1 MQTFELWAFP
11 FRLALCD
18 LELRQA
24 MFVYSLD
31 VACDIWFFADILLG
45 FAVAIPSGTYTG
57 QKESAKSFKRVAKIY
72 FRHELGWN
80 ILPIM
85 LYQITTQVLLAQ
97 PWKAPAGAPGQTH
110 WIWCFAAFP
119 RIVLRLRRFL
129 KYFAEI
135 VINPDVNIKHMQAIR
150 IGLVILLSAHWVGCI
165 FYFLARALNKD
176 DTTWL
181 AEFEKLVPL
190 YDRSHTSVS
199 YEYCLCI
206 YKGFNTLTALGYDG
220 GMPKNLIELFWRI
233 IVLCIQVQLSGLIL
247 GTLLNYLVRRDPV
260 EEAHKQQ
267 LESVRQYL
275 STKSVSWELRERVV
289 RYYVFQYQVSFDCR
303 GLHCAICR
311 SDPTNIHDQ
320 DITLRKCSRSQQ
332 LSRASPLAS
341 FRVFLQHHTTR
352 CNVCSIPSTNS
363 SPCAKTLAI

>member
-1 MQTFELWAFP
+1 LQTFELWAFP

-24 MFVYSLD
+24 MSVYSLD
-31 VACDIWFFADILLG
+31 VACDIWFVCDMLVGLV
-45 FAVAIPSGTYTG
+45 VAIPLGTYSA
-57 QKESAKSFKRVAKIY
+57 QQESAKSFRSVAKLY
-72 FRHELGWN
+72 FRHELGWQ
-80 ILPIM
+80 IAPIM

-97 PWKAPAGAPGQTH
+97 QGKATAGGQTH
-110 WIWCFAAFP
+110 WIWCSAAVP
-119 RIVLRLRRFL
+119 RMVQRLRRFF
-129 KYFAEI
+129 KYFAGI
-135 VINPDVNIKHMQAIR
+135 AINPDINIKHMQAMR
-150 IGLVILLSAHWVGCI
+150 IGLVIILSAHWVGCI
-165 FYFLARALNKD
+165 FYFLARAQRKD

-190 YDRSHTSVS
+190 YDRSKSS
-199 YEYCLCI
+199 ISSEYVLCI

-220 GMPKNLIELFWRI
+220 GMPKNLIELYWRI

-289 RYYVFQYQVSFDCR
+289 RYYIFQYQVSFDCR
-303 GLHCAICR
+303 GLHCAICG
-311 SDPTNIHDQ
+311 SDLTNIHDQ
-320 DITLRKCSRSQQ
+320 DITLRKCSRSQH
-332 LSRASPLAS
+332 LSRASPLFA
-341 FRVFLQHHTTR
+341 VLEQ
-352 CNVCSIPSTNS
+352 
-363 SPCAKTLAI
+363 AGM